1 MSHRSLA
8 QAEKLLTGRRQFI
21 LSGASLMV
29 LPWLG
34 SMAQGAVKRHASFV
48 SDPFA
53 LGVASGE
60 PAPRRHGAVDAART
74 PADQQAAACRPRRTK
89 WLGKSPPTTP

>member
-8 QAEKLLTGRRQFI
+8 QAEKLLAGRRQFI

-34 SMAQGAVKRHASFV
+34 SMAQGAVKRHASFA
-48 SDPFA
+48 SDPFT

-60 PAPRRHGAVDAART
+60 PASDGMVLWTRLAPSL
-74 PADQQAAACRPRRTK
+74 PAAAACRPKRSR
-89 WLGKSPPTTP
+89 WRGKSPATTP